1 MTDRRFVRRRARR
14 GLVALSTLALAL
26 VLLPGGFAARSSSRA
41 AMAAPLGF
49 QPQTVVSGLNLPTS
63 FAFTPDGRIFIAE
76 KNGAVRVFKNGALLA
91 TPLIDISA
99 KVNNYWDRGLIG
111 MALDPNFTTNGFV
124 YLLYPY
130 DASPTDDAGT
140 KTSRLSRYTVV
151 GDTASPSTE
160 KIILGTNVG
169 SACTQFPVG
178 SDCIPAEWYGHG
190 VGDIHFGSDG
200 SMFLSNGDAANW
212 DIVSDEA
219 ARAQDL
225 NSLAGKIMRVDP
237 STGQG
242 LPDNPY
248 WNGDPNAARS
258 KVWAYG
264 VRNAYRFSVRP
275 NSGAPGTVY
284 AGDVGWGTAEE
295 VNVVPKGANL
305 GWPCYEGSAVQAG
318 YQFKPVCQALYTTVA
333 ADPSK
338 WTKPIIT
345 WDHNGAGSAVTGG
358 AFNTGTAYPA
368 AYQGVYFFGDYARN
382 QLRYASID
390 TSGVVTSGPT
400 DFDLAAGSPV
410 DIQVGPDGNLYY
422 LAIASG
428 QLIKYVYGAPPPSG
442 SGGFLSDLAW
452 TSATNGWGPV
462 EKDKSN
468 GEQGAGDG
476 GPITLNGVAY
486 PKGLGT
492 HAASEVR
499 YGISGCTNFSS
510 DIGIDDEAGVNGSVV
525 FQVYLDGT
533 KAYDSGTMN
542 GASVTKSV
550 SLDLTGKS
558 ELRLVVTNG
567 GDNND
572 YDHADWA
579 NAQLACTGTGGG
591 AFTVASVSPADGA
604 TGVAPS
610 SNVTATFSADVDQS
624 TVNSSTVMLKQ
635 GSTPV
640 PAQLSYNAATRTVT
654 LDPTSDLQAGLTYAA
669 TVAGGPSGVKDIA
682 GNALVSS
689 RIWSFTIAPAG
700 GGGTATSYLSDLTWT
715 SSTNGWGPVE
725 KDRSNGEQGAG
736 DGGPITLNT
745 IVYPKGLG
753 THAASDVRYA
763 ISGCT
768 SFQTDIGLDDE
779 VGPNGSAVFRVY
791 LDGTIA
797 YDSGTMT
804 GSTATKT
811 INLDVTGKSEL
822 RIVVTNG
829 GDTVDYDHA
838 DWANAR
844 ITCGGGSNQP
854 PIPTITSPT
863 SSTTFVVNDVINFQG
878 AATDPEDGNLPPS
891 ALTWQINLQHCIG
904 TTCHTH
910 FLITQDGAAGSFTVP
925 NHGDMYH
932 FDLTLTATDSSGAT
946 RSTTVTILP
955 RTVQLTLAS
964 NPTGLQVIYGGTSA
978 TAPVAVSE
986 VQGATVTI
994 SALSP
999 QGSASFSSW
1008 SDGGAQQHNV
1018 TLGTT
1023 DATYTANFTT
1033 PQPLSVTSV
1042 TPANGATG
1050 VAPSSNVTATFSADM
1065 NQTTVNGSTFTLK
1078 QGTTAVPAVVTY
1090 NTATRTATVDPTTD
1104 LQSGLVYTATVM
1116 GGASGVQDTSGN
1128 TLANSGTWS
1137 FTTSQPLSVTSVTP
1151 ANGATGVAPSSN
1163 VTATFSADMNQTTVN
1178 GSTFTLKQGTT
1189 AVPAVVTYNT
1199 ATRTATVDPTTDLQS
1214 GLVYTATVMG
1224 GASGVQDTSG
1234 NTLANSGTWSFTTTA
1249 GGGGPT
1255 TRYLSDLTWTSA
1267 TNGFGPV
1274 ERDKSNG
1281 EAAAGDGKTITL
1293 NGTTYPK
1300 GLGAHANSDIRFN
1313 IAGKC
1318 TAFNADI
1325 GVDDEVGKLG
1335 SVIFRV
1341 FLDGTKAYDS
1351 GTMTGSTATKSISVN
1366 STGKSELRI
1375 YVDLSTNGNSSDHAD
1390 WANARITCTS

>member
-1 MTDRRFVRRRARR
+1 MTDRRFVRRRALR

-26 VLLPGGFAARSSSRA
+26 VLLPGGFAAKSSSRA
-41 AMAAPLGF
+41 AMAAPPGF

-76 KNGAVRVFKNGALLA
+76 KSGVVRVFKNGALLP

-111 MALDPNFTTNGFV
+111 MALDPNFAANGYI

-130 DASPTDDAGT
+130 EATATDDAGG
-140 KTSRLSRYTVV
+140 KTARLSRYTVV

-160 KIILGTNVG
+160 KILLGTNAG

-190 VGDIHFGSDG
+190 VGDIQFGSDG
-200 SMFLSNGDAANW
+200 SMFLSNGDASNW
-212 DIVSDEA
+212 NVVNDDSL
-219 ARAQDL
+219 RAQSLD
-225 NSLAGKIMRVDP
+225 SLAGKIMRINP

-264 VRNAYRFSVRP
+264 VRNAYRFSIRP
-275 NSGAPGTVY
+275 NSGTPGTVY
-284 AGDVGWGTAEE
+284 AGDVGWSDTEE
-295 VNVVPKGANL
+295 LDAVPKGANL
-305 GWPCYEGSAVQAG
+305 GWPCYEGSVVQPG
-318 YQFKPVCQALYTTVA
+318 YQLKPVCQTLYAAVA

-338 WTKPIIT
+338 WAKPILT
-345 WDHNGAGSAVTGG
+345 YDHNGTGAAITGG
-358 AFNTGTAYPA
+358 VFYTGTAYPA
-368 AYQGVYFFGDYARN
+368 PYQGVYFYGDYARN
-382 QLRYASID
+382 QLRYAGVDASN
-390 TSGVVTSGPT
+390 VVTSGPT
-400 DFDLAAGSPV
+400 DFDPAADSPV
-410 DIQVGPDGNLYY
+410 DIKVGPDGNLYY
-422 LAIASG
+422 LAIGSG
-428 QLIKYVYGAPPPSG
+428 QLIKYVYGPAPVRVRR
-442 SGGFLSDLAW
+442 LSQRPRLEVGDERL
-452 TSATNGWGPV
+452 
-462 EKDKSN
+462 
-468 GEQGAGDG
+468 GAGREGPLERRAG
-476 GPITLNGVAY
+476 GRRRQADHPQRRRLPQGPRHACRGGRRYAIT
-486 PKGLGT
+486 
-492 HAASEVR
+492 
-499 YGISGCTNFSS
+499 GCTAFQS
-510 DIGIDDEAGVNGSVV
+510 DIGVDDEVGPNGSVV
-525 FQVYLDGT
+525 FQVFLDGT
-533 KAYDSGTMN
+533 KAYDSGTMT
-542 GASVTKSV
+542 GASATKSI

-567 GDNND
+567 GDNIS

-591 AFTVASVSPADGA
+591 AFTVASVSPAGGA

-610 SNVTATFSADVDQS
+610 SNVTATFSGNVDQS

-654 LDPTSDLQAGLTYAA
+654 LDPTSDLQAGLIYSA

-689 RIWSFTIAPAG
+689 RIWLFTIAPAG
-700 GGGTATSYLSDLTWT
+700 GGGPATSYLSDLTWT

-725 KDRSNGEQGAG
+725 KDRSNGEKGAG
-736 DGGPITLNT
+736 DGKPITLNT
-745 IVYPKGLG
+745 VVYPKGLG
-753 THAASDVRYA
+753 THAASDVRYT

-779 VGPNGSAVFRVY
+779 VGPNGSVVFQVY

-822 RIVVTNG
+822 RLVVTNG
-829 GDTVDYDHA
+829 GDTADYDHA

-863 SSTTFVVNDVINFQG
+863 SSTTFAVNDVITFQG
-878 AATDPEDGNLPPS
+878 SATDPEDGNLPPS
-891 ALTWQINLQHCIG
+891 ALKWQINIQHCIG
-904 TTCHTH
+904 TSCHTH
-910 FLITQDGAAGSFTVP
+910 FFITQNGAGGSFPVP
-925 NHGDMYH
+925 DHGDMYH

-978 TAPVAVSE
+978 TAPVAVNE

-994 SALSP
+994 STPSP

-1008 SDGGAQQHNV
+1008 SDGGAQQHDV

-1090 NTATRTATVDPTTD
+1090 NAATRTATVDPTAD
-1104 LQSGLVYTATVM
+1104 LQAGLVYTATVM
-1116 GGASGVQDTSGN
+1116 GGASGVKDTSGN

-1137 FTTSQPLSVTSVTP
+1137 FTTAAGGSPLSVTSVTP

-1163 VTATFSADMNQTTVN
+1163 
-1178 GSTFTLKQGTT
+1178 
-1189 AVPAVVTYNT
+1189 
-1199 ATRTATVDPTTDLQS
+1199 
-1214 GLVYTATVMG
+1214 
-1224 GASGVQDTSG
+1224 
-1234 NTLANSGTWSFTTTA
+1234 
-1249 GGGGPT
+1249 
-1255 TRYLSDLTWTSA
+1255 
-1267 TNGFGPV
+1267 
-1274 ERDKSNG
+1274 
-1281 EAAAGDGKTITL
+1281 
-1293 NGTTYPK
+1293 
-1300 GLGAHANSDIRFN
+1300 
-1313 IAGKC
+1313 
-1318 TAFNADI
+1318 
-1325 GVDDEVGKLG
+1325 
-1335 SVIFRV
+1335 
-1341 FLDGTKAYDS
+1341 
-1351 GTMTGSTATKSISVN
+1351 
-1366 STGKSELRI
+1366 
-1375 YVDLSTNGNSSDHAD
+1375 
-1390 WANARITCTS
+1390 

>member
-1 MTDRRFVRRRARR
+1 MSAN
-14 GLVALSTLALAL
+14 ALSSNVGLFKGNGDGT
-26 VLLPGGFAARSSSRA
+26 
-41 AMAAPLGF
+41 F
-49 QPQTVVSGLNLPTS
+49 Q
-63 FAFTPDGRIFIAE
+63 
-76 KNGAVRVFKNGALLA
+76 
-91 TPLIDISA
+91 
-99 KVNNYWDRGLIG
+99 
-111 MALDPNFTTNGFV
+111 
-124 YLLYPY
+124 
-130 DASPTDDAGT
+130 AGT
-140 KTSRLSRYTVV
+140 FFSVGAAGKTK
-151 GDTASPSTE
+151 TAQ
-160 KIILGTNVG
+160 V
-169 SACTQFPVG
+169 A
-178 SDCIPAEWYGHG
+178 
-190 VGDIHFGSDG
+190 
-200 SMFLSNGDAANW
+200 
-212 DIVSDEA
+212 
-219 ARAQDL
+219 DL
-225 NSLAGKIMRVDP
+225 NSDGKPDIVTANQDA
-237 STGQG
+237 STI
-242 LPDNPY
+242 
-248 WNGDPNAARS
+248 
-258 KVWAYG
+258 
-264 VRNAYRFSVRP
+264 SVL
-275 NSGAPGTVY
+275 
-284 AGDVGWGTAEE
+284 
-295 VNVVPKGANL
+295 K
-305 GWPCYEGSAVQAG
+305 
-318 YQFKPVCQALYTTVA
+318 
-333 ADPSK
+333 
-338 WTKPIIT
+338 
-345 WDHNGAGSAVTGG
+345 
-358 AFNTGTAYPA
+358 
-368 AYQGVYFFGDYARN
+368 
-382 QLRYASID
+382 
-390 TSGVVTSGPT
+390 
-400 DFDLAAGSPV
+400 
-410 DIQVGPDGNLYY
+410 
-422 LAIASG
+422 
-428 QLIKYVYGAPPPSG
+428 
-442 SGGFLSDLAW
+442 
-452 TSATNGWGPV
+452 
-462 EKDKSN
+462 
-468 GEQGAGDG
+468 
-476 GPITLNGVAY
+476 
-486 PKGLGT
+486 
-492 HAASEVR
+492 
-499 YGISGCTNFSS
+499 
-510 DIGIDDEAGVNGSVV
+510 
-525 FQVYLDGT
+525 
-533 KAYDSGTMN
+533 
-542 GASVTKSV
+542 
-550 SLDLTGKS
+550 
-558 ELRLVVTNG
+558 
-567 GDNND
+567 
-572 YDHADWA
+572 
-579 NAQLACTGTGGG
+579 GTGGG
-591 AFTVASVSPADGA
+591 AFAAAVQYPTCLNAHEVAIGDLNADGKLDAAVACFGGTTISVLLGNGDGTFRPKVDYGVGSAPHSIVIQDFDGDGKPDLAVADYGSGAASVLRGVGDGTFQPAVNYSVGIRPHSIRAGDLNGDGKPDLVTADSGSNTVTVLLGNGDGTFAPGQSYPTGSVPKSVAIGDVNGNGRPDVVTADTAGNGDGVTGNPGGDRVSVLLGDGTGALGAATDFLVGQTPFSVYLADLNGDGKLDLSTAEWDSNSVTVRLNTSPGSAPPAFTVASVSPAGGA

-610 SNVTATFSADVDQS
+610 SNVTATFSGDVDQS

-654 LDPTSDLQAGLTYAA
+654 LDPTSDLQAGLIYSA

-689 RIWSFTIAPAG
+689 RIWLFTIAPAG
-700 GGGTATSYLSDLTWT
+700 GGGPATSYLSDLTWT

-736 DGGPITLNT
+736 DGKPITLNT
-745 IVYPKGLG
+745 VVYPKGLG

-779 VGPNGSAVFRVY
+779 VGPNGSVVFQVY

-822 RIVVTNG
+822 RLVVTNG

-863 SSTTFVVNDVINFQG
+863 SSTTFVVNDVITFQG
-878 AATDPEDGNLPPS
+878 SATDPEDGNLPPS
-891 ALTWQINLQHCIG
+891 ALKWQINIQHCIG
-904 TTCHTH
+904 TSCHTH
-910 FLITQDGAAGSFTVP
+910 FFITQNGAGGSFTVP
-925 NHGDMYH
+925 DHGDMYH

-994 SALSP
+994 SAPSP

-1008 SDGGAQQHNV
+1008 SDGGAQQHDV

-1090 NTATRTATVDPTTD
+1090 NAATRTATVDPTAD
-1104 LQSGLVYTATVM
+1104 LQAGLVYTATVM
-1116 GGASGVQDTSGN
+1116 GGASGVQGHIGEHARELHDVVVHD
-1128 TLANSGTWS
+1128 L
-1137 FTTSQPLSVTSVTP
+1137 QPERPLSVTSVTP

-1189 AVPAVVTYNT
+1189 AVPAVVTYNA
-1199 ATRTATVDPTTDLQS
+1199 ATRTATVDPTADLQA

-1224 GASGVQDTSG
+1224 GASGVKDTSG
-1234 NTLANSGTWSFTTTA
+1234 NTLASSGTWSFTTAA

-1255 TRYLSDLTWTSA
+1255 TRYLSDLAWTSA
-1267 TNGFGPV
+1267 TNGLGPV

-1300 GLGAHANSDIRFN
+1300 GLGANANSDIRFN

-1318 TAFNADI
+1318 TSFNADI
-1325 GVDDEVGKLG
+1325 GVDDEVGTHG

-1341 FLDGTKAYDS
+1341 FLDGTKVYDS

-1366 STGKSELRI
+1366 STGKNQLRL
-1375 YVDLSTNGNSSDHAD
+1375 YVDISTDGNTYDHAD

>member
-1 MTDRRFVRRRARR
+1 
-14 GLVALSTLALAL
+14 
-26 VLLPGGFAARSSSRA
+26 
-41 AMAAPLGF
+41 
-49 QPQTVVSGLNLPTS
+49 
-63 FAFTPDGRIFIAE
+63 
-76 KNGAVRVFKNGALLA
+76 
-91 TPLIDISA
+91 
-99 KVNNYWDRGLIG
+99 
-111 MALDPNFTTNGFV
+111 
-124 YLLYPY
+124 
-130 DASPTDDAGT
+130 
-140 KTSRLSRYTVV
+140 
-151 GDTASPSTE
+151 
-160 KIILGTNVG
+160 
-169 SACTQFPVG
+169 
-178 SDCIPAEWYGHG
+178 
-190 VGDIHFGSDG
+190 
-200 SMFLSNGDAANW
+200 MFLSNGDASSWNVVN
-212 DIVSDEA
+212 DDSL
-219 ARAQDL
+219 RAQNLD
-225 NSLAGKIMRVDP
+225 SLAGKIMRINP

-242 LPDNPY
+242 FPDNPY

-264 VRNAYRFSVRP
+264 VRNAYRFSIRP
-275 NSGAPGTVY
+275 NSGTPGTVY
-284 AGDVGWGTAEE
+284 AGDVGWSDTEE
-295 VNVVPKGANL
+295 LDAVPKGANL
-305 GWPCYEGSAVQAG
+305 GWPCYEGSVVQPG
-318 YQFKPVCQALYTTVA
+318 YQLKPLCQTLYAAVA

-338 WTKPIIT
+338 WAKPILT
-345 WDHNGAGSAVTGG
+345 YDHNGTGAAITGG
-358 AFNTGTAYPA
+358 VFYTGTAYPA
-368 AYQGVYFFGDYARN
+368 PYQGVYFYGDYARN
-382 QLRYASID
+382 QLRYAGVDASN
-390 TSGVVTSGPT
+390 VVTSGPT
-400 DFDLAAGSPV
+400 DFDPAAGSPV
-410 DIQVGPDGNLYY
+410 DIKVGPDGNLYY
-422 LAIASG
+422 LAIGSG
-428 QLIKYVYGAPPPSG
+428 QLIKYVYGTPSPG
-442 SGGFLSDLAW
+442 PGGFLSDLAW
-452 TSATNGWGPV
+452 KSATNGWGPV
-462 EKDKSN
+462 EKDHSN
-468 GEQGAGDG
+468 AEQPAGDG
-476 GPITLNGVAY
+476 NPITLNGVVY
-486 PKGLGT
+486 PKGLGM
-492 HAASEVR
+492 HAAADVA
-499 YGISGCTNFSS
+499 YAITGCTAFQS
-510 DIGIDDEAGVNGSVV
+510 DIGLDDEVGPNGSVA
-525 FQVYLDGT
+525 FQVFLDGT
-533 KAYDSGTMN
+533 KAYDSGTMT
-542 GASVTKSV
+542 GSSPTKSI

-567 GDNND
+567 GDTIS
-572 YDHADWA
+572 YDHGDWA
-579 NAQLACTGTGGG
+579 NPQIACTGSSGGGGVGSAPTFGPATSLQGGTAPHSVVAADVSGDGKLDLVSANALSSNVGLFKGNGDGTFQAGTFFSVGAAGKTKTAQVADLNSDGKPDIVTANQDASTISVLKGTGGG
-591 AFTVASVSPADGA
+591 AFAAAVQYPTCLNAHEVAIGDLNADGKLDAAVACFGGTTISVLLGNGDGTFRPKVDYAVGSAPHSIVIQDFDGDGKPDLAVADYGSGAASVLRGVGDGTFQPAVNYSVGSRPHSIRAGDLNGDLKPDLVTADSGSNTVTVLLGNGDGTFAPGQSYPTGSVPKSVAIGDVNGNGLADVVTADTAGNGDGVTGNPGGDRVTVLLGDGTGALGAATDFLVGQTPFSVYLADLNGDGKLDLSTAEWDSNSVTVRLNTSPGSAPPAFTVASVSPAGGA

-610 SNVTATFSADVDQS
+610 SNVTATFSGDVDQS

-654 LDPTSDLQAGLTYAA
+654 LDPTSDLQAGLIYSA

-689 RIWSFTIAPAG
+689 RIWLFTIAPAG
-700 GGGTATSYLSDLTWT
+700 GGGPATSYLSDLTWT

-736 DGGPITLNT
+736 DGKPITLNT
-745 IVYPKGLG
+745 VVYPKGLG

-779 VGPNGSAVFRVY
+779 VGPNGSVVFQVY

-822 RIVVTNG
+822 RLVVTNG

-863 SSTTFVVNDVINFQG
+863 SSTTFVVNDVITFQG
-878 AATDPEDGNLPPS
+878 SATDPEDGNLPPS
-891 ALTWQINLQHCIG
+891 ALKWQINIQHCIG
-904 TTCHTH
+904 TSCHTH
-910 FLITQDGAAGSFTVP
+910 FFITQNGAGGSFPVP
-925 NHGDMYH
+925 DHGDMYH

-994 SALSP
+994 SAPSP

-1008 SDGGAQQHNV
+1008 SDGGAQQHDV

-1090 NTATRTATVDPTTD
+1090 NAATRTATVDPTAD

-1137 FTTSQPLSVTSVTP
+1137 FTTSRS
-1151 ANGATGVAPSSN
+1151 ARCPSRPSRR
-1163 VTATFSADMNQTTVN
+1163 
-1178 GSTFTLKQGTT
+1178 
-1189 AVPAVVTYNT
+1189 
-1199 ATRTATVDPTTDLQS
+1199 RTERPGWRRRPT
-1214 GLVYTATVMG
+1214 
-1224 GASGVQDTSG
+1224 
-1234 NTLANSGTWSFTTTA
+1234 
-1249 GGGGPT
+1249 
-1255 TRYLSDLTWTSA
+1255 
-1267 TNGFGPV
+1267 
-1274 ERDKSNG
+1274 
-1281 EAAAGDGKTITL
+1281 
-1293 NGTTYPK
+1293 
-1300 GLGAHANSDIRFN
+1300 
-1313 IAGKC
+1313 
-1318 TAFNADI
+1318 
-1325 GVDDEVGKLG
+1325 
-1335 SVIFRV
+1335 
-1341 FLDGTKAYDS
+1341 
-1351 GTMTGSTATKSISVN
+1351 
-1366 STGKSELRI
+1366 
-1375 YVDLSTNGNSSDHAD
+1375 
-1390 WANARITCTS
+1390 